1 MCITV
6 TNMSTVV
13 NNCIYKAGIKA
24 IRVAQFS
31 KNLCIWVK
39 FEEERGKNGLGVYW
53 GNFLFLSID

>member
-1 MCITV
+1 
-6 TNMSTVV
+6 MSTVV

-53 GNFLFLSID
+53 GTFLFLSID